1 MWARYMRKRDKES
14 HLAYTKQ
21 RNKVKKLTRQAK
33 KERERKIAKEVK
45 SNPKKFWKYV
55 AARTKTG
62 QGISEL
68 EIPNTTDGQGKP
80 TRTKSDK
87 EKADVLSDTFSGV
100 FTKEDSGEI
109 PTLPKQ
115 NFTET
120 LDDVIIYEE
129 NISKKLK
136 TLNPEKYPGPDL
148 VHHRVSKELAEALGP
163 ALHIIFKTSMDT
175 GILPAI

>member
-1 MWARYMRKRDKES
+1 MKNHTW
-14 HLAYTKQ
+14 HTQ
-21 RNKVKKLTRQAK
+21 NKVRKLTRQAK
-33 KERERKIAKEVK
+33 KEREREVAQENK
-45 SNPKKFWKYV
+45 SNPEKFLIHV
-55 AARTKTG
+55 AARTKTR

-100 FTKEDSGEI
+100 FTKEDSGDI

-120 LDDVIIYEE
+120 LDDVIISEE
-129 NISKKLK
+129 SICKKLR
-136 TLNPEKYPGPDL
+136 TLNPGKSPGADL
-148 VHHRVSKELAEALGP
+148 VHPEY
-163 ALHIIFKTSMDT
+163 
-175 GILPAI
+175 